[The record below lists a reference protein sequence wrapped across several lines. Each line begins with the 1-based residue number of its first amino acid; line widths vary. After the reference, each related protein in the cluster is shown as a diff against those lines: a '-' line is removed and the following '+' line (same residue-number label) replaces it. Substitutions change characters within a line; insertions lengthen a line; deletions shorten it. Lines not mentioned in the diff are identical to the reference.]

1 MPALHIASTK
11 AMTVCLYSGGEQPP
25 FATARRGDGGAEAL
39 DNALILIV
47 EDEAEIAEILDAYLV
62 RAGFRTV
69 RAADGET
76 ALLHHRMLR
85 PDLILLDVKLPRRD
99 GHAVLAEIRAMSS
112 VPVIMATALGEDLEK
127 LMALRVGADDYVVKP
142 FNPLEV
148 VARVQAV
155 LRRTAGREAGPARLT
170 VDRIEIDLEAHAVR
184 CLGAEGVAGSV
195 PVTLTEFRILAY
207 MARQPRRV
215 FSRSE
220 LLDACLPGEGDAME
234 RTVDSHVSKLR
245 RKLELAGET
254 GYLEG
259 VRGVGYRLGRL

>member
-1 MPALHIASTK
+1 
-11 AMTVCLYSGGEQPP
+11 MTVCPDIDGGEPP
-25 FATARRGDGGAEAL
+25 FAIARRGDAGADAL

-85 PDLILLDVKLPRRD
+85 PDLVLLDVKLPKRD
-99 GHAVLAEIRAMSS
+99 GHSVLAEIRATSS

-155 LRRTAGREAGPARLT
+155 LRRTAGRDAVPSRLRL
-170 VDRIEIDLEAHAVR
+170 DALEIDLEAHAVR
-184 CLGAEGVAGSV
+184 RLAPEGEATVIS
-195 PVTLTEFRILAY
+195 VTLTEFRILAH
-207 MARQPRRV
+207 MARQPQRV
-215 FSRSE
+215 FTRAD

-254 GYLEG
+254 GYLDG